1 MSEQASIALST
12 KPTGLFNRLR
22 RTIPAWLVYS
32 ILTLLLWGIWGA
44 ISKVISDHINAYTNQ
59 VLFALGMLPLLPLV
73 CFSPRL
79 KICTQRKQGILYAF
93 ITGILGGTGNI
104 VFFKSLM
111 VGGKASVVVPLT
123 SLSPIVTVL
132 LGYFVLRERLTNIQK
147 AGFVLA
153 VVSIYLLSI

>member
-1 MSEQASIALST
+1 MRDPISAILSAKRAELTRRFEQ
-12 KPTGLFNRLR
+12 K
-22 RTIPAWLVYS
+22 IPAWLIYS

-44 ISKVISDHINAYTNQ
+44 ISKVISSHINAYTNQ

-79 KICTQRKQGILYAF
+79 KVCTQRERGILYAF

-104 VFFKSLM
+104 VFFESLM

-132 LGYFVLRERLTNIQK
+132 LGYVVLRERLTNVQK

-153 VVSIYLLSI
+153 VVAIYLLSM